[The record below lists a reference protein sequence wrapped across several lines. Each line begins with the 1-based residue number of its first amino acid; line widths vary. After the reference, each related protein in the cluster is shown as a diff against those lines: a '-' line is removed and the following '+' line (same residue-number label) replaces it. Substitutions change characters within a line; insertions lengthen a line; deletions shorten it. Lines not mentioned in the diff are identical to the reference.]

1 VSRRTAYVVAA
12 LLGTGTL
19 ILPSLSWAGSGGS
32 GPSPSGG
39 SSSTSSSKGV
49 VQPANATV
57 SASGDGVSVSTKES
71 GFLKGNL
78 KFTGSVSQGA
88 GHDIVEI
95 ERRGQETNG
104 VWDPTAH
111 ATVGAN
117 GHYTVTWHANHSGH
131 FAFRAALEPAVFGR
145 TIAASPGV
153 QVNVFALSIATW
165 FGPGLYG
172 NGTACGEH
180 LTNSILGVANRTLPC
195 GTLVEVYYGGHTIVV
210 PVIDRGPYAN
220 GADWDLTV
228 ATHNKLHT
236 PGIATVG
243 TFLLPAKK

>member
-1 VSRRTAYVVAA
+1 M
-12 LLGTGTL
+12 
-19 ILPSLSWAGSGGS
+19 PSLSWAGSGGA
-32 GPSPSGG
+32 GLSPSGG
-39 SSSTSSSKGV
+39 SSSASSSNGI

-131 FAFRAALEPAVFGR
+131 FAFLAALEPAVFGR

-172 NGTACGEH
+172 NDTACGEH

-195 GTLVEVYYGGHTIVV
+195 GTRVEVYYGGHTIVV

-243 TFLLPAKK
+243 TVLLQAKK

>member
-1 VSRRTAYVVAA
+1 LV
-12 LLGTGTL
+12 
-19 ILPSLSWAGSGGS
+19 LPSLSWAGSGGA
-32 GPSPSGG
+32 GLSPSGG
-39 SSSTSSSKGV
+39 SSSASSSNGI

-71 GFLKGNL
+71 GFLEGNL

-95 ERRGQETNG
+95 ERRGQETSG

-111 ATVGAN
+111 ATVGAH
-117 GHYTVTWHANHSGH
+117 GSYTVTWHANHSGH

-153 QVNVFALSIATW
+153 KVNVFALSIATW

-195 GTLVEVYYGGHTIVV
+195 GTRVEVYYGGHTIVV

-228 ATHNKLHT
+228 ATHNRLHT

-243 TFLLPAKK
+243 TVLLPAKK

>member
-1 VSRRTAYVVAA
+1 
-12 LLGTGTL
+12 
-19 ILPSLSWAGSGGS
+19 
-32 GPSPSGG
+32 
-39 SSSTSSSKGV
+39 V

-71 GFLKGNL
+71 GFLEGNL

-117 GHYTVTWHANHSGH
+117 SHYTVTWHANHSGH
-131 FAFRAALEPAVFGR
+131 LAFRAALEPAVFGR

-243 TFLLPAKK
+243 TVLLPAKK